1 MTEEDADAVAHRA
14 TDLAD
19 QLAPFFDALVGKGP
33 DVQGAVLVQLLARY
47 IAGHVVVGSLAQ
59 TKRIRELQ
67 LELISNAALDLVPVM
82 AHEIG
87 AEP

>member
-1 MTEEDADAVAHRA
+1 MTDDADDIATGAVEI
-14 TDLAD
+14 AD
-19 QLAPFFDALVGKGP
+19 ELAPFFDALVGKGP
-33 DVQGAVLVQLLARY
+33 EVQGAVLVQLLARY
-47 IAGHVVVGSLAQ
+47 LAGHVVVGSLAQ